1 MQAHKMQRLY
11 QLCLEN
17 IVHNSNFWLQVKH
30 TQEKIGILSSPF
42 DSLPASLEQDLLDM
56 YEQINGLSG
65 QNNFWL
71 EQQEKWRLFVTRRI
85 KRLCITKYTEKTS
98 LVHIATTCRNLN
110 HLEVR
115 DVQEALPYLKAVAP
129 CLTTVVS
136 LNIDTMAH
144 VTSGSLK
151 YIRSH
156 CPNLR
161 TLGLKSCFLNDK
173 AVSHLKHISTLAEL
187 DLRDTEVTAVGV
199 SHVLK
204 SNPQL
209 RSLHHPEVVHAVYK
223 LHSTRTWRVRVEAS
237 LWSSSMAVCYHL
249 REIDLELSR
258 KDNPS
263 MLAVVV
269 SVCPE
274 IERVRIEFDAR
285 ASPYALVPLAALKCL
300 TELDIQCVADTNRKP
315 WVDHATHSSVLDSIT
330 LFEGSVLP
338 ILQSCGSHLHALSLE
353 GISGVDMKS
362 VEIHCPNLVSLG
374 LYYNT
379 YARNSFRIPDNIA
392 SVKPFPSLRRLL
404 FGSNSGNS
412 DFSASYLEWLLSNEN
427 LEELSLSGSPLFT
440 DELFACAFANSAAF
454 PQLRRLELDYCNV
467 TAEVITGF
475 LYHCGRKSLRELSI
489 CGPFVREQAS
499 PALCYIICE
508 KLDVQLEAYFYS
520 FIKMKKRMLRYKQ
533 DLNFISSKS
542 DIHLQDICKKTAI
555 LQTNTTSGYF
565 SQRSTYSS
573 EAATF

>member
-1 MQAHKMQRLY
+1 
-11 QLCLEN
+11 
-17 IVHNSNFWLQVKH
+17 V
-30 TQEKIGILSSPF
+30 
-42 DSLPASLEQDLLDM
+42 
-56 YEQINGLSG
+56 
-65 QNNFWL
+65 
-71 EQQEKWRLFVTRRI
+71 
-85 KRLCITKYTEKTS
+85 
-98 LVHIATTCRNLN
+98 
-110 HLEVR
+110 
-115 DVQEALPYLKAVAP
+115 
-129 CLTTVVS
+129 
-136 LNIDTMAH
+136 
-144 VTSGSLK
+144 
-151 YIRSH
+151 
-156 CPNLR
+156 
-161 TLGLKSCFLNDK
+161 LGLKSCFLNDK
-173 AVSHLKHISTLAEL
+173 AMGHLKHISTLAEL
-187 DLRDTEVTAVGV
+187 DLRDTEVTAAGV
-199 SHVLK
+199 SQVLK

-209 RSLHHPEVVHAVYK
+209 RSLHHPEVVRALYK
-223 LHSTRTWRVRVEAS
+223 LHSTRTWLVRVEAS
-237 LWSSSMAVCYHL
+237 LLNPSMAACYHL

-315 WVDHATHSSVLDSIT
+315 WDDHPTNGGMLECVT
-330 LFEGSVLP
+330 LFEGSILP
-338 ILQSCGSHLHALSLE
+338 ILQSCGDHLLSLSLE
-353 GISGVDMKS
+353 GISGVDMKI
-362 VEIHCPNLVSLG
+362 VEVHCPHLVSLG

-379 YARNSFRIPDNIA
+379 YAQNSFRIPDNKA

-404 FGSNSGNS
+404 FGSNSGNN

-440 DELFACAFANSAAF
+440 DELFACAFTNSAAF
-454 PQLRRLELDYCNV
+454 PHLRRLELDYCNV

-520 FIKMKKRMLRYKQ
+520 FIKMKKRMVRYKQ
-533 DLNFISSKS
+533 DLNFI
-542 DIHLQDICKKTAI
+542 
-555 LQTNTTSGYF
+555 
-565 SQRSTYSS
+565 R
-573 EAATF
+573 

>member
-1 MQAHKMQRLY
+1 MPTHKMQRLY

-17 IVHNSNFWLQVKH
+17 IVQNANFWLQVKQI
-30 TQEKIGILSSPF
+30 QEKTGLLGSPF

-56 YEQINGLSG
+56 YERIHGLPG
-65 QNNFWL
+65 RNNFWL
-71 EQQEKWRLFVTRRI
+71 ERQEKWRLFITRRI
-85 KRLCITKYTEKTS
+85 TRLSITEYTEKIS
-98 LVHIATTCRNLN
+98 LVHIAATCRNLK

-129 CLTTVVS
+129 CLTTIVS

-144 VTSGSLK
+144 VTSASLK
-151 YIRSH
+151 YIRNH

-161 TLGLKSCFLNDK
+161 VLGLKSCFLNDK
-173 AVSHLKHISTLAEL
+173 AMGHLKHISTLAEL
-187 DLRDTEVTAVGV
+187 DLRDTEVTAAGV
-199 SHVLK
+199 SQVLK

-209 RSLHHPEVVHAVYK
+209 RSLHHPEVVRALYK
-223 LHSTRTWRVRVEAS
+223 LHSTRTWLVRVEAS
-237 LWSSSMAVCYHL
+237 LLTPSTAACYHL
-249 REIDLELSR
+249 REIELELSR

-300 TELDIQCVADTNRKP
+300 TELDVQCVADTNRKP
-315 WVDHATHSSVLDSIT
+315 WDDHPTNSTVLECVT
-330 LFEGSVLP
+330 LFEGSILP
-338 ILQSCGSHLHALSLE
+338 ILQSCGNRLLTLSLE
-353 GISGVDMKS
+353 GVSGVDMKA
-362 VEIHCPNLVSLG
+362 VECHCPHLVSLG

-379 YARNSFRIPDNIA
+379 YARNSFRIPDNKA

-404 FGSNSGNS
+404 FGSNSGND
-412 DFSASYLEWLLSNEN
+412 DFSAAYLEWLLSNEN

-440 DELFACAFANSAAF
+440 DELFACAFTNSAAF
-454 PQLRRLELDYCNV
+454 PRLRRLELDYCNV

-520 FIKMKKRMLRYKQ
+520 FIKMKKRMVRYKQ

-542 DIHLQDICKKTAI
+542 DIASPRHLRENCRHADRHQ
-555 LQTNTTSGYF
+555 
-565 SQRSTYSS
+565 
-573 EAATF
+573 